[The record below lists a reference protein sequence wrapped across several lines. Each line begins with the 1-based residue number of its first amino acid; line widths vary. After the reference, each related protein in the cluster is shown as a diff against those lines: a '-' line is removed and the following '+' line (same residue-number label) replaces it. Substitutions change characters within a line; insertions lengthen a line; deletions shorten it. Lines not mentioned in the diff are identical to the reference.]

1 MLTSRLSLT
10 DTPASSALSGTTL
23 ARALF
28 SNTFTMFN
36 DNRWSG
42 YRSGAGLTR
51 SDSSVLP
58 RDYTSRDP
66 DLFSIG
72 PDAPPM
78 PAGAETLY
86 EAPKKPRSERRKQLK
101 RRSSTG
107 SLHTKAL
114 PDLPT
119 TRPNSLLLSPT
130 SEFDILKSPDP
141 WLTASICQSSPS
153 FHKTPKESRTP
164 VTPPSE
170 RGKGLSETENTTSI
184 LPPLPEGVRRLPDP
198 LSQPTPP
205 PTAPSSNISAESI
218 DSQAV
223 DDVLGYYAQPDLF
236 TPLMTGATFR
246 PVFSPIREETSSQ
259 LSPLTPL
266 RNESRDSKRLLP
278 LGARSPLSGSL
289 RRVYYVA
296 LYSFGIEPVVQF
308 EATW

>member
-114 PDLPT
+114 PDIPT
-119 TRPNSLLLSPT
+119 TRPNSLLLSPP
-130 SEFDILKSPDP
+130 SEFDILRSPDP
-141 WLTASICQSSPS
+141 WLSSPI
-153 FHKTPKESRTP
+153 FQTPPAIYKTLNEPRTP
-164 VTPPSE
+164 VTPLSE
-170 RGKGLSETENTTSI
+170 WGKGLSETGDTTST
-184 LPPLPEGVRRLPDP
+184 LPALPEGVRRLPDP
-198 LSQPTPP
+198 LLQSTPP
-205 PTAPSSNISAESI
+205 PSSNISAESI
-218 DSQAV
+218 DTQTV
-223 DDVLGYYAQPDLF
+223 DDVLGYYALPDQS
-236 TPLMTGATFR
+236 TPLMAGATFR
-246 PVFSPIREETSSQ
+246 PAFSPIREETSSQ
-259 LSPLTPL
+259 LSPLSPL
-266 RNESRDSKRLLP
+266 RNERRDSKRLLP

-296 LYSFGIEPVVQF
+296 LYSFGIESLVQF
-308 EATW
+308 EATR